1 TRTTASSGSR
11 LTETANF
18 LSARCGP
25 SKFVPPRRPEDGE
38 GVRRGWCTRNVGET
52 NTNGEQN
59 MEPAV
64 DRPPAGRT
72 RVTFAIVM
80 RMDLEDIADL
90 KGVLVKNLGAQI
102 IFQKITTDKK
112 LMIVEQDFP
121 EGRQ

>member
-1 TRTTASSGSR
+1 
-11 LTETANF
+11 
-18 LSARCGP
+18 
-25 SKFVPPRRPEDGE
+25 
-38 GVRRGWCTRNVGET
+38 
-52 NTNGEQN
+52 